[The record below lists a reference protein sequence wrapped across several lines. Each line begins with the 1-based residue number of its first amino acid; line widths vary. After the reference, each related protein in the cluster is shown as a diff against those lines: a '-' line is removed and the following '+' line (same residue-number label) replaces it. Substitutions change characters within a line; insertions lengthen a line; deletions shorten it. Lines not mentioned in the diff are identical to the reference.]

1 LTIRGAL
8 VEMRAMR
15 PEQSGA
21 AASAGFSGRA
31 PISPDQ
37 GGLKMKLTLNWA
49 MRSAIGAIPLAFA
62 LAFAPVDARAQ
73 EYPTKEIQIL
83 CAFPAGSGADVLV
96 RYFADKLKDFAKQ
109 PVIVVNKPGAAG
121 NIAAEFVV
129 RSEPDAYTIYIHA
142 GSATAA
148 NMSLYKKPPFDAV
161 KDLQVVATLNKQAFM
176 AVVPTKSPYKSMR
189 ELTAAMKA
197 KGSKATY
204 AQSNTSGQ
212 VIGALYK
219 NITGIEAVEVPFR
232 TANDSVNEFLS
243 GTLDYGMMDPV
254 FALSQ
259 AREGRVRILAVST
272 PERMKATPEIPTMT
286 EEGIPGL
293 ELISWFAAMV
303 PAKTPRPIV
312 DKLNAWFNEILKT
325 DETRAYLAKFG
336 GDPFISTPEQAQAL
350 LAKQVKDWEGYVKIA
365 KIEPQ

>member
-1 LTIRGAL
+1 MKLNLHRAL
-8 VEMRAMR
+8 RA
-15 PEQSGA
+15 A
-21 AASAGFSGRA
+21 AASVFAASALLLAAG
-31 PISPDQ
+31 
-37 GGLKMKLTLNWA
+37 
-49 MRSAIGAIPLAFA
+49 
-62 LAFAPVDARAQ
+62 DARSQ
-73 EYPTKEIQIL
+73 EYPTKEIQVL

-96 RYFADKLKDFAKQ
+96 RYFADKLKDYAKQ

-121 NIAAEFVV
+121 NIAAEAVV
-129 RSEPDAYTIYIHA
+129 RSEPDGYTIYIHA

-176 AVVPTKSPYKSMR
+176 AVVPVKSPHKSMR

-197 KGSKATY
+197 KGNKASY

-219 NITGIEAVEVPFR
+219 EITGIEAVEVPFR

-243 GTLDYGMMDPV
+243 GTLDFGMMDPV

-272 PERMKATPEIPTMT
+272 PERMKATPDIPTMT
-286 EEGIPGL
+286 EEGVKGL
-293 ELISWFAAMV
+293 EMISWFAAFV

-312 DKLNAWFNEILKT
+312 DKLNGWFNEILKT

-336 GDPFISTPEQAQAL
+336 GDPFISTPAEGQAL
-350 LAKQVKDWEGYVKIA
+350 LEKQVKDWQGYVKVA
-365 KIEPQ
+365 KITPQ

>member
-1 LTIRGAL
+1 
-8 VEMRAMR
+8 
-15 PEQSGA
+15 
-21 AASAGFSGRA
+21 
-31 PISPDQ
+31 
-37 GGLKMKLTLNWA
+37 MKFTLNGAW
-49 MRSAIGAIPLAFA
+49 RSAAVSTLAAYA
-62 LAFAPVDARAQ
+62 LLFGTAEVRSQ
-73 EYPTKEIQIL
+73 EYPAKEIQVL

-161 KDLQVVATLNKQAFM
+161 KDLQVVSTLNKQAFM

-197 KGSKATY
+197 KGNKASY

-272 PERMKATPEIPTMT
+272 PERMKATPDIPTMT
-286 EEGIPGL
+286 EEGVPGL
-293 ELISWFAAMV
+293 EMISWFAAFV
-303 PAKTPRPIV
+303 PSKTPRPIV
-312 DKLNAWFNEILKT
+312 DKLNGWFNQILKT
-325 DETRAYLAKFG
+325 EETRAYLAKFG
-336 GDPFISTPEQAQAL
+336 GDPFISTPEQGQAL
-350 LAKQVKDWEGYVKIA
+350 LAKQVKDWEGYVKVA
-365 KIEPQ
+365 KITPQ